1 MPAFAT
7 HSSPH
12 AAYRA
17 TPRPPPLPPTVAR
30 HTTPFDRLRDCGDD
44 FVRIVEAWACT
55 REDVLRVSTLA
66 SDLIGLIDTAPQ
78 VCLGM
83 AARLPLSSPS
93 MRHAF
98 HAAIVAAQL
107 GRILQLDVVHLLAV
121 VKAALVMNLASF
133 QLQDDLA
140 TPWGKPSFGQRI
152 TLGRHP
158 QLAADLIANSPGA
171 DVRWIEA
178 VEQHHE
184 AMDGS
189 GYPFALAGEQICLEA
204 RLLKIADLWCA
215 LVSPRPCRSGKS
227 PREAMHWLLSRSQ
240 QCLDPAVFTALR
252 RLSGNY
258 PPGTLVR
265 LANREV
271 AIVTQWPRGNA
282 PPRHVVAILNAQNA
296 PLREPLLR
304 DTGKSA
310 YAVRS
315 YTFLPQVDIKAAFW
329 NRVWAIP
336 CPLG

>member
-1 MPAFAT
+1 MHATAFAPLYLT
-7 HSSPH
+7 PAPALSSH
-12 AAYRA
+12 
-17 TPRPPPLPPTVAR
+17 V
-30 HTTPFDRLRDCGDD
+30 HPFDRLRGIADG
-44 FVRIVEAWACT
+44 FVQVVESWSCT
-55 REDVLRVSTLA
+55 QEDVLRLSTLA
-66 SDLIGLIDTAPQ
+66 TELVGLVDTAPQ

-83 AARLPLSSPS
+83 GARMTMSSPS

-98 HAAIVAAQL
+98 YAAIVSAQL
-107 GRILQLDVVHLLAV
+107 GRILQLDVAHLLAV
-121 VKAALVMNLASF
+121 VKAAMVMNLASF

-140 TPWGKPSFGQRI
+140 APWGKPSFGQRI

-158 QLAADLIANSPGA
+158 QLAADLVASSPGA
-171 DVRWIEA
+171 DIRWIEA

-204 RLLKIADLWCA
+204 RILKIADLWCA
-215 LVSPRPCRSGKS
+215 LVSPRPFRTGKS
-227 PREAMHWLLSRSQ
+227 PREAMHWILSRSQ
-240 QCLDPAVFTALR
+240 QCLDPAVLAALR

-265 LANREV
+265 LANREI

-282 PPRHVVAILNAQNA
+282 PPRHVVALLSAQNA
-296 PLREPLLR
+296 VLREPVLR

-315 YTFLPQVDIKAAFW
+315 YTFLPQVDIKVAYW
-329 NRVWAIP
+329 NKVWAIA
-336 CPLG
+336 CPAG